1 VEYRGEGQERD
12 RRTLWATVRLSALLT
27 VALTGVFGGIAR
39 AEVVAD
45 ATPSE
50 TGSTGLYRMSTVDG
64 VGAPAIRLA
73 AFGELTR
80 STSLLVLNDVD
91 TRVVTHL
98 AAAEDV
104 FRCAQLF
111 ASLSFSYNRDQ
122 QPVPNAPSIL
132 QTAFVPDLSL
142 GAKVVAWRNDIF
154 AIGAELGA
162 RVPLSGSALPEAIS
176 GWGDVLGS
184 ARLWSGQH
192 ASLRAHVSIGYYF
205 DNGKKQLNLN
215 NPTESDIE
223 LFMFA
228 HATGSDRIREVLGL
242 EGAFQGQKSP
252 RLRAF
257 VELHQEIAEG
267 APDDRLLTEPM
278 LKDTQQWVTLGLK
291 VGIGSRFTIEAGV
304 DVAIQ
309 SSGIA
314 FEPPLPSFGL
324 WAGATVQLETA
335 RSGER

>member
-1 VEYRGEGQERD
+1 M
-12 RRTLWATVRLSALLT
+12 
-27 VALTGVFGGIAR
+27 ALTGVFGGGAR

-50 TGSTGLYRMSTVDG
+50 TGSTGLYRMSTLDG

-80 STSLLVLNDVD
+80 STNLLVLNDVD
-91 TRVVTHL
+91 TRVITRL
-98 AAAEDV
+98 AGAADV
-104 FRCAQLF
+104 LRRAQLF
-111 ASLSFSYNRDQ
+111 ASLAFSYNRDQ
-122 QPVPNAPSIL
+122 QPIPGAPSIL

-142 GAKVVAWRNDIF
+142 GAKVVAWRNDVF
-154 AIGAELGA
+154 AVGGELGA

-176 GWGDVLGS
+176 GWVDLLGS
-184 ARLWSGQH
+184 ARLWSGQR

-205 DNGKKQLNLN
+205 DNGQKQLDVN

-223 LFMFA
+223 LFMFE
-228 HATGSDRIREVLGL
+228 HAAGSDRIREVLGL
-242 EGAFQGQKSP
+242 EGAFQGQKTP

-278 LKDTQQWVTLGLK
+278 LRDNQQWVTLGLN
-291 VGIGSRFTIEAGV
+291 VGVSSRVTIEAGV

-335 RSGER
+335 RGGER

>member
-1 VEYRGEGQERD
+1 MRATICLP
-12 RRTLWATVRLSALLT
+12 TLLAL
-27 VALTGVFGGIAR
+27 ALTGVSWGPAR
-39 AEVVAD
+39 AADAAD

-64 VGAPAIRLA
+64 VGAPVIRLA

-80 STSLLVLNDVD
+80 STNLLVLNDVD
-91 TRVVTHL
+91 TRLITRL
-98 AAAEDV
+98 AAAADI
-104 FRCAQLF
+104 FRRAQLF

-122 QPVPNAPSIL
+122 QPIPNAPSIL
-132 QTAFVPDLSL
+132 QTAFVPDLFF
-142 GAKVVAWRNDIF
+142 GAKAVAWRNDIF

-162 RVPLSGSALPEAIS
+162 RVPLSGSAVPEAIS

-184 ARLWSGQH
+184 ARLWSGPH

-205 DNGKKQLNLN
+205 DNGKKQLDVS

-228 HATGSDRIREVLGL
+228 HAAGNDRIREVLGL
-242 EGAFQGQKSP
+242 EASFERQKLP
-252 RLRAF
+252 RLSAF

-267 APDDRLLTEPM
+267 PPDDRLLTEPM

-291 VGIGSRFTIEAGV
+291 VGIGLCVTIEAGV

-324 WAGATVQLETA
+324 WTGATVQLDTA
-335 RSGER
+335 RNGER